1 MDLRSKTRLPK
12 GSTQVYE
19 DESLLDASTHL
30 RGCMRGRKPLHD
42 TACGRSPAWRSAIY
56 KIAQATTVSGRGKPD
71 SWSSVKASVPDKWEL
86 GNGSGLRRDN
96 DETEA
101 IGGSQ

>member
-19 DESLLDASTHL
+19 DESLLDASTHS
-30 RGCMRGRKPLHD
+30 RGCVRGRKPLQD
-42 TACGRSPAWRSAIY
+42 TACGRSPAGMSATH
-56 KIAQATTVSGRGKPD
+56 KIAQATTVSESDKPD

-86 GNGSGLRRDN
+86 GNGSGPRRDN